1 MNELSEDMK
10 NEEVFEKIG
19 PASEANKIFDLIS
32 QLNTTS
38 LKESRQISKIPR
50 FGVLLKQEKTKNNEI
65 SSTNSLS
72 SQTGSSED
80 TNINIRPS
88 RIDRT
93 SNTQKRR
100 VSLSNSSSLLN
111 KTRSLSTQPSTDNLS
126 MFSDKS
132 DKKIRYLV
140 KHRPKSSQVKIFSQK
155 LELKNV
161 KSKINSLDKANYV
174 PGGGNV
180 VVS

>member
-1 MNELSEDMK
+1 MNELNKDM
-10 NEEVFEKIG
+10 NCEEVFEKIE
-19 PASEANKIFDLIS
+19 PVSEANKIFDLIS
-32 QLNTTS
+32 QLNTAS
-38 LKESRQISKIPR
+38 LKENRPISKIPR
-50 FGVLLKQEKTKNNEI
+50 FGVLLKQEKTKHKED

-72 SQTGSSED
+72 SQTVSSED
-80 TNINIRPS
+80 TSINRPS

-93 SNTQKRR
+93 ENSQKRR
-100 VSLSNSSSLLN
+100 VSMSNSSSLLN

-126 MFSDKS
+126 IFSDKS

-140 KHRPKSSQVKIFSQK
+140 KHKPRSSQVKIFSQK

-161 KSKINSLDKANYV
+161 KSKINSLEKANYV